1 MRYIG
6 IDVGVHGALAV
17 IDGGAAD
24 VLDMPVI
31 TYAQGK
37 RQARVYDPVALH
49 KFLYQLGAADPEG
62 RTGTHDIGLVV
73 FERLHA
79 MPKGSQASF
88 SMGLGSGM
96 IEMALIAAGTRYE
109 KVPPATWKKHF
120 GLLRA
125 GKGKSRELAQRY
137 FPGVDLGK
145 RADEGR
151 SEALLLALY
160 AKRLHEGGKA

>member
-6 IDVGVHGALAV
+6 IDVGVHGALALVGETTV
-17 IDGGAAD
+17 I
-24 VLDMPVI
+24 VVDMPVF
-31 TYAQGK
+31 TYQQAG
-37 RQARVYDPVALH
+37 RQVRAYDPKKICRVLH
-49 KFLYQLGAADPEG
+49 EEWAYGV
-62 RTGTHDIGLVV
+62 GLVV

-88 SMGLGSGM
+88 SMGLGSGL
-96 IEMALIAAGTRYE
+96 IEMALVAAGLHYE

-151 SEALLLALY
+151 AESLLLALY